1 MSGALAGKRALVT
14 GASHGIGRAVALRF
28 AEEGARVVL
37 NYRSDRAAAEEAA
50 ASIEAAGGEAVALG
64 GDVSRADEAAALVEA
79 AVEAFGGVDVLVNNA
94 GVTRDGLLLRMEEE
108 AWDAVLDTNLK
119 GAFLCSKAAA
129 RHMARARW
137 GRIVNMSS
145 IVGVTGN
152 AGQAN
157 YASAKAGLIG
167 LTKTLARELA
177 SRNVTVNAVAPGF
190 IATRM
195 VESLSPETQSG
206 VLERIPLGRFGT
218 PEDVAAVCAFLAS
231 NDAGYVT
238 GQVLGV
244 DGGLAF

>member
-1 MSGALAGKRALVT
+1 MSGALEGKRALVT

-28 AEEGARVVL
+28 AAEGARVAL

-50 ASIEAAGGEAVALG
+50 ASIVAGGGEAVAIG
-64 GDVSRADEAAALVEA
+64 GDVSQPDEAAALVEA
-79 AVEAFGGVDVLVNNA
+79 AVSAFGGVDVLVNNA

-145 IVGVTGN
+145 IVGLTGN

-177 SRNVTVNAVAPGF
+177 SRGITVNAIAPGF

-195 VESLSPETQSG
+195 VEDLSAETQSR

-218 PEDVAAVCAFLAS
+218 PEDVAAVCAFVAS
-231 NDAGYVT
+231 DDAAYVT
-238 GQVLGV
+238 GQTLGV
-244 DGGLAF
+244 DGGLVI

>member
-1 MSGALAGKRALVT
+1 MTGALEGKRALVT

-28 AEEGARVVL
+28 AADGARVAL

-50 ASIEAAGGEAVALG
+50 AAVEAAGGEALVLG
-64 GDVSRADEAAALVEA
+64 GDVSRTDEAAGLVEEA
-79 AVEAFGGVDVLVNNA
+79 AAAFGGLDVLVNNA
-94 GVTRDGLLLRMEEE
+94 GVTRDALLLRMEEE

-119 GAFLCSKAAA
+119 GAFLCAKAAA
-129 RHMARARW
+129 RHMVRARW
-137 GRIVNMSS
+137 GRIINMSS
-145 IVGVTGN
+145 IVGLTGN

-157 YASAKAGLIG
+157 YTAAKAGLIG

-195 VESLSPETQSG
+195 VEGLSQETQG
-206 VLERIPLGRFGT
+206 RVLDRIPLGRFGT

-231 NDAGYVT
+231 GGAAYVT
-238 GQVLGV
+238 GQVVSV
-244 DGGLAF
+244 DGGLAI

>member
-14 GASHGIGRAVALRF
+14 GASHGIGRAVTLRF
-28 AEEGARVVL
+28 AAEGARVAI
-37 NYRSDRAAAEEAA
+37 NYRSDRAAAEEAV
-50 ASIEAAGGEAVALG
+50 ASIEAAGGEAVAIG
-64 GDVSRADEAAALVEA
+64 GDVSRPDEAAALVESA
-79 AVEAFGGVDVLVNNA
+79 ASAFGGVDVLVNNA

-129 RHMARARW
+129 RHMTRARW
-137 GRIVNMSS
+137 GRIVNISS
-145 IVGVTGN
+145 IVGLTGN

-177 SRNVTVNAVAPGF
+177 SRNVTVNAIAPGF
-190 IATRM
+190 ISTRM
-195 VESLSPETQSG
+195 VESLSPETQTR

-218 PEDVAAVCAFLAS
+218 PDDVAAVCAFLAS
-231 NDAGYVT
+231 DDGSYIT
-238 GQVLGV
+238 GQTLGV
-244 DGGLAF
+244 DGGLVI

>member
-1 MSGALAGKRALVT
+1 MTGALEGKRALVT

-28 AEEGARVVL
+28 AAEGARVAL

-50 ASIEAAGGEAVALG
+50 AAVEAAGGEALVLG
-64 GDVSRADEAAALVEA
+64 GDVSRADEAAGLVEEA
-79 AVEAFGGVDVLVNNA
+79 AAAFGGLDVLVNNA
-94 GVTRDGLLLRMEEE
+94 GVTRDALLLRMEEE

-119 GAFLCSKAAA
+119 GAFLCAKAAA
-129 RHMARARW
+129 RHMVRARW
-137 GRIVNMSS
+137 GRIINMSS
-145 IVGVTGN
+145 IVGLTGN

-157 YASAKAGLIG
+157 YTAAKAGLIG

-195 VESLSPETQSG
+195 VEGLSQETQG
-206 VLERIPLGRFGT
+206 RVLDRIPLGRFGT

-231 NDAGYVT
+231 GGAAYVT
-238 GQVLGV
+238 GQVVSV
-244 DGGLAF
+244 DGGLAI

>member
-28 AEEGARVVL
+28 AAEGARVAL

-50 ASIEAAGGEAVALG
+50 ESIEAAGGEAVAVG
-64 GDVSRADEAAALVEA
+64 GDVSRPDEAAALVEST
-79 AVEAFGGVDVLVNNA
+79 VSAFGGVDVLVNNA

-145 IVGVTGN
+145 IVGMTGN

-177 SRNVTVNAVAPGF
+177 SRNITVNAVAPGF

-195 VESLSPETQSG
+195 VESLSQETQSR

-218 PEDVAAVCAFLAS
+218 PEDVAAVCVFLAS
-231 NDAGYVT
+231 DDAGYVT
-238 GQVLGV
+238 SQTLGV
-244 DGGLAF
+244 DGGLVI

>member
-28 AEEGARVVL
+28 AAEGARVAL

-50 ASIEAAGGEAVALG
+50 ESIEAAGGEAVAVG
-64 GDVSRADEAAALVEA
+64 GDVSRPDEAAALVEST
-79 AVEAFGGVDVLVNNA
+79 VSAFGGVDVLVNNA

-145 IVGVTGN
+145 IVGMTGN

-195 VESLSPETQSG
+195 VKSLSPETQSR

-218 PEDVAAVCAFLAS
+218 PGDVAAVCVFLAS
-231 NDAGYVT
+231 DDAGYVT
-238 GQVLGV
+238 GQTLGV
-244 DGGLAF
+244 DGGLVI

>member
-1 MSGALAGKRALVT
+1 MSGALEGKRTLVT

-28 AEEGARVVL
+28 AAEGARVAL
-37 NYRSDRAAAEEAA
+37 NYRSDRAAAEEAV
-50 ASIEAAGGEAVALG
+50 ASIEAEGGEAVAVG
-64 GDVSRADEAAALVEA
+64 GDVSRADEAAALVEST
-79 AVEAFGGVDVLVNNA
+79 VSAFGGIDVLVNNA

-108 AWDAVLDTNLK
+108 AWDEVLDANLK
-119 GAFLCSKAAA
+119 RAFLCSKAAA

-145 IVGVTGN
+145 IVGLTGN

-177 SRNVTVNAVAPGF
+177 SRGVTVNAIAPGF

-195 VESLSPETQSG
+195 VESLSEETQSR

-218 PEDVAAVCAFLAS
+218 PEDVAAVCAFVAS
-231 NDAGYVT
+231 DDAAYVT
-238 GQVLGV
+238 GQTLGV
-244 DGGLAF
+244 DGGLVI

>member
-1 MSGALAGKRALVT
+1 MSGALEGKRALVT

-28 AEEGARVVL
+28 AAEGARVAL
-37 NYRSDRAAAEEAA
+37 NYRSDRAAAEEAV
-50 ASIEAAGGEAVALG
+50 ASIAAAGGEAVAVG

-79 AVEAFGGVDVLVNNA
+79 TVSAFGGVDVLVNNA

-108 AWDAVLDTNLK
+108 AWDAVLDANLK

-145 IVGVTGN
+145 IVGLTGN

-177 SRNVTVNAVAPGF
+177 SRGITVNAVAPGF

-195 VESLSPETQSG
+195 VESLSEETQSR

-218 PEDVAAVCAFLAS
+218 PEDVAAVCAFVAS
-231 NDAGYVT
+231 DDAAYVT
-238 GQVLGV
+238 GQTLGV
-244 DGGLAF
+244 DGGLVI

>member
-14 GASHGIGRAVALRF
+14 GASRGIGLAVALRF
-28 AEEGARVVL
+28 AAEGARVAL

-50 ASIEAAGGEAVALG
+50 ASIEAAGGEAVAVG
-64 GDVSRADEAAALVEA
+64 GDVSRPDEAAALVEST
-79 AVEAFGGVDVLVNNA
+79 VSAFGGVDVLVNNA

-145 IVGVTGN
+145 IVGLTGN

-177 SRNVTVNAVAPGF
+177 SRNITVNAVAPGF

-195 VESLSPETQSG
+195 VESLSPETQSR

-218 PEDVAAVCAFLAS
+218 PEDVAAVCVFLAS
-231 NDAGYVT
+231 DDAGYVT
-238 GQVLGV
+238 GQTLGV
-244 DGGLAF
+244 DGGLVI

>member
-28 AEEGARVVL
+28 AEEGARVAL

>member
-28 AEEGARVVL
+28 AAEGARVAL

-50 ASIEAAGGEAVALG
+50 ESIEAAGGEAVAVG
-64 GDVSRADEAAALVEA
+64 GDVSRPDEAAALVEST
-79 AVEAFGGVDVLVNNA
+79 VSAFGGVDVLVNNA

-145 IVGVTGN
+145 IVGMTGN

-195 VESLSPETQSG
+195 VKSLSPETQSR

-218 PEDVAAVCAFLAS
+218 PEDVAAVCVFLAS
-231 NDAGYVT
+231 DDAGYVT
-238 GQVLGV
+238 GQTLGV
-244 DGGLAF
+244 DGGLVI